1 MATTRFAGP
10 TRCLRKSRDD
20 IYVSGDIAVV
30 SQVHAHLQ
38 VSVVVLESK
47 KIKSVLIYDARYIKL
62 FMEVR
67 STKY

>member
-10 TRCLRKSRDD
+10 ARCLRKSRDD

-47 KIKSVLIYDARYIKL
+47 KIKSVLIYDARYLKL
-62 FMEVR
+62 LMEIY
-67 STKY
+67 TKY